1 MYNYFEEV
9 KKDIRAWLED
19 NALDMPYNEYGEA
32 EIDRLYD
39 ELWTEDSVTG
49 NGSEDMYYQTDEE
62 AAAALYGNNQ
72 AFMYAAQD
80 FGLENYNDFCAN
92 PRKADVL
99 IRCNYLGAALDEVI
113 AEKIAEEKGR

>member
-9 KKDIRAWLED
+9 KKDIRSWLED

-32 EIDRLYD
+32 EIERLYD
-39 ELWTEDSVTG
+39 ELWVEDSVTG

-72 AFMYAAQD
+72 TFIYAAQD
-80 FGLENYNDFCAN
+80 FGLENYNDFCEN
-92 PRKADVL
+92 PRKADVT
-99 IRCNYLGAALDEVI
+99 IRCYYLGAALDEVI
-113 AEKIAEEKGR
+113 AEKMAEERGG